1 MVPRAT
7 ARRFPIEEWEHFLSG
22 YPNSRA
28 LLVFNLYGADQYAW
42 AITKDP
48 ATTKGEDAQPERASR
63 LTDWVIERLLSVDLN
78 PAAFPMTTL
87 SERRLSDE
95 DKTLRWA
102 SSLSKNLEQSSAP
115 SKGSTVGVARFG
127 STSSHQNSR
136 FNAAAYS
143 SARSVRFIERPDMDL
158 RPQSETKRFAFETT
172 VQNAVIQSWVL
183 SLYAN
188 AQLLKNATSR
198 APGIL
203 LRSMRLSGGSDVF
216 AATTFPSWSISNL
229 DFNRACELGSKY

>member
-1 MVPRAT
+1 MAVLHWTAYLGWHERFRQIDNIEGDRMVPRAT

-102 SSLSKNLEQSSAP
+102 SSLSKNRNNPRALKRQHGWRGAFWQHFKP
-115 SKGSTVGVARFG
+115 SEFEVQRRGLFLRQIRSIHR
-127 STSSHQNSR
+127 
-136 FNAAAYS
+136 AA
-143 SARSVRFIERPDMDL
+143 
-158 RPQSETKRFAFETT
+158 
-172 VQNAVIQSWVL
+172 
-183 SLYAN
+183 
-188 AQLLKNATSR
+188 
-198 APGIL
+198 
-203 LRSMRLSGGSDVF
+203 
-216 AATTFPSWSISNL
+216 
-229 DFNRACELGSKY
+229 